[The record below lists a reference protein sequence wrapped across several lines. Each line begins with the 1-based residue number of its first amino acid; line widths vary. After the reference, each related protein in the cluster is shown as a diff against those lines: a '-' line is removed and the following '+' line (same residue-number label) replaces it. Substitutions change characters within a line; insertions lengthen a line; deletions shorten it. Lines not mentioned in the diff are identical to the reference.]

1 MENDVFQLY
10 KRTYIGGIE
19 MICKNCGHE
28 NDDRRRYCEKC
39 GEYLYPEE
47 DVMETTKVHKKVET
61 VVKTDKK
68 KVFHY
73 VMIGM
78 IVTLLVVGGSS
89 IYFMNQLRVSKNA
102 EIAAL
107 EKKNQKL
114 TKQVKKLKKE
124 QSKSDTSY
132 DKEIA
137 KLNKE
142 NKEQAQKIVELQDQL
157 ADLGQDTDSSK
168 KKSSSS
174 E

>member
-1 MENDVFQLY
+1 
-10 KRTYIGGIE
+10 

-47 DVMETTKVHKKVET
+47 DFTETTKVHKVQT

-73 VMIGM
+73 VLIGM

-102 EIAAL
+102 EIASL
-107 EKKNQKL
+107 EKK
-114 TKQVKKLKKE
+114 E
-124 QSKSDTSY
+124 SKVDQTGQ
-132 DKEIA
+132 EIEA
-137 KLNKE
+137 ATI
-142 NKEQAQKIVELQDQL
+142 QIGYFV
-157 ADLGQDTDSSK
+157 
-168 KKSSSS
+168 
-174 E
+174 

>member
-1 MENDVFQLY
+1 
-10 KRTYIGGIE
+10 
-19 MICKNCGHE
+19 
-28 NDDRRRYCEKC
+28 
-39 GEYLYPEE
+39 
-47 DVMETTKVHKKVET
+47 VHKVQT

-73 VMIGM
+73 VLIGM

-102 EIAAL
+102 EIASL

-114 TKQVKKLKKE
+114 TKQVKKLKQQ

-142 NKEQAQKIVELQDQL
+142 NKEQAQKIVELQEQL
-157 ADLGQDTDSSK
+157 SGQDTSSSSSSST

-174 E
+174 D

>member
-1 MENDVFQLY
+1 
-10 KRTYIGGIE
+10 

-47 DVMETTKVHKKVET
+47 DFTETTKVHKVQT

-73 VMIGM
+73 VLIGM

-102 EIAAL
+102 EIASL

-114 TKQVKKLKKE
+114 TKQVKKLKQQ
-124 QSKSDTSY
+124 QSK
-132 DKEIA
+132 
-137 KLNKE
+137 
-142 NKEQAQKIVELQDQL
+142 
-157 ADLGQDTDSSK
+157 
-168 KKSSSS
+168 
-174 E
+174 